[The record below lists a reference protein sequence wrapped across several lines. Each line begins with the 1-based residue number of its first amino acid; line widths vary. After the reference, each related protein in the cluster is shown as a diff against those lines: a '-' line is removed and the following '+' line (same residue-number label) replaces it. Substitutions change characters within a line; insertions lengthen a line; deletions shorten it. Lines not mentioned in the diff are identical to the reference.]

1 MKIENFSVKHLCGNA
16 LKRKNFEEKIKK
28 LELENFVE
36 RTPGP
41 IL

>member
-1 MKIENFSVKHLCGNA
+1 MKIENFGVKHLCGNA
-16 LKRKNFEEKIKK
+16 LKRKIFKEKIKK
-28 LELENFVE
+28 LELEKIVE